1 LIRRGSRS
9 QKKDGSL
16 NQNSYRNLIAQRGG
30 RFDRQLLRSALR
42 GISVFYRSA
51 VAARNIGY
59 ATGLLRSYAA
69 DVPVISVGN
78 ITTGGTGKTPLVVWL
93 CRRLHEKG
101 RRCAVLTRGY
111 KTANGNIDDEPAI
124 LKKACP
130 EAKVIVDPDRVAGA
144 WRAVQEFGADVLV
157 MDDGFQHRRLR
168 RDLDI
173 LAIDATRP
181 FGYGRMLPAGLL
193 REPVGAI
200 RRADAVVITR
210 YDQITPFQID
220 RLEKEILRIKK
231 DLTVAKAIHQHPCAR
246 GTGGLTRSI
255 EELKRERIFAFCGIG
270 NPDAFFKRLRE
281 HGFHLVGTRIFNDH
295 YNYSESDFGAIHQ
308 AAKAAKATMILATE
322 KDWVKTALA
331 THKYNEL
338 PLVYLGV
345 ELEFVAGADKIE
357 AMIDRVLAK
366 GQPADSAVAGR

>member
-1 LIRRGSRS
+1 MLNHLGLKAEAERLEKAVAAVIAEGKAVTYDLKGRPQRPDGRWHQRDGRHHHRPYCGGLIQRGSRS

-173 LAIDATRP
+173 LASTRR
-181 FGYGRMLPAGLL
+181 GRSGM
-193 REPVGAI
+193 GACC
-200 RRADAVVITR
+200 RRVCCVN
-210 YDQITPFQID
+210 PSG
-220 RLEKEILRIKK
+220 
-231 DLTVAKAIHQHPCAR
+231 PS
-246 GTGGLTRSI
+246 GGRTRS
-255 EELKRERIFAFCGIG
+255 
-270 NPDAFFKRLRE
+270 
-281 HGFHLVGTRIFNDH
+281 
-295 YNYSESDFGAIHQ
+295 
-308 AAKAAKATMILATE
+308 
-322 KDWVKTALA
+322 
-331 THKYNEL
+331 
-338 PLVYLGV
+338 
-345 ELEFVAGADKIE
+345 
-357 AMIDRVLAK
+357 
-366 GQPADSAVAGR
+366 